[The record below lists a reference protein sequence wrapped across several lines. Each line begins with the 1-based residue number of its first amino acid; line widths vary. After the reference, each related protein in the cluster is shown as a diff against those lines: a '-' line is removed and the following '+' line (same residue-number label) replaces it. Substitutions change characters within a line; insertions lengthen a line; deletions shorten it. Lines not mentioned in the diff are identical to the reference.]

1 MRLRGRHERNGV
13 NERFR
18 RWVAGMGVED
28 DLAQLD
34 DDEHSWW
41 AKRQQLSGIAG
52 SDDESTEAEPEEIPD
67 PWDSALLFSPIR
79 HDPRNLL
86 GLEQGVGWAEV
97 KTRHRELTARYH
109 PDRFVSASA
118 KKRDEAAEI
127 LERINEA
134 VDELRREMAGQ

>member
-1 MRLRGRHERNGV
+1 M

-41 AKRQQLSGIAG
+41 AKRTQLSGIAG
-52 SDDESTEAEPEEIPD
+52 TDEAPPETEEEPSPD
-67 PWDSALLFSPIR
+67 QWDSALLFSPIR

-86 GLEQGVGWAEV
+86 GLEPNTTWDDV
-97 KTRHRELTARYH
+97 KARHRELTARYH
-109 PDRFVSASA
+109 PDRFVSASSVE
-118 KKRDEAAEI
+118 RTEAAEI

-134 VDELRREMAGQ
+134 VDELRREMAI

>member
-18 RWVAGMGVED
+18 RWVAGVGVED

-41 AKRQQLSGIAG
+41 AKRAQLSGVAG
-52 SDDESTEAEPEEIPD
+52 SDDAPSEPDVEPTPD

-86 GLEQGVGWAEV
+86 GLEPNATWEDV

-109 PDRFVSASA
+109 PDRFVSASSA
-118 KKRDEAAEI
+118 ERTDAAEI

-134 VDELRREMAGQ
+134 VDELRREMAS

>member
-18 RWVAGMGVED
+18 RWVAGMGVQD

-41 AKRQQLSGIAG
+41 AKRNQLSGVAG
-52 SDDESTEAEPEEIPD
+52 TEEQPQPAEEGPTPD
-67 PWDSALLFSPIR
+67 PWDPALLFSPIR

-86 GLEQGVGWAEV
+86 GLDPSATWGDV

-109 PDRFVSASA
+109 PDRFVSAPA
-118 KKRDEAAEI
+118 TERDEAAEV
-127 LERINEA
+127 LELINEA
-134 VDELRREMAGQ
+134 VDELRRELAN

>member
-1 MRLRGRHERNGV
+1 
-13 NERFR
+13 
-18 RWVAGMGVED
+18 MGVED

-41 AKRQQLSGIAG
+41 AKRQHLSGIAG
-52 SDDESTEAEPEEIPD
+52 SDEDVAEPQPEASVD

-86 GLEQGVGWAEV
+86 GLDSDVSWEQV

-118 KKRDEAAEI
+118 QERRDAADI

-134 VDELRREMAGQ
+134 VDELRREMAS